1 MLEAWWGRSDV
12 THVVW
17 WQLSRTIRHR
27 GPDGS
32 GIHMVPTKGTE
43 GERIS
48 ALGHERLAIVGVMD
62 DPAAKEAAGSDASQH
77 AKLHSLSGNQP
88 LYSHDRLA
96 LGRRLG
102 GPGSRG

>member
-1 MLEAWWGRSDV
+1 
-12 THVVW
+12 
-17 WQLSRTIRHR
+17 
-27 GPDGS
+27 
-32 GIHMVPTKGTE
+32 MVPTKGTE

-48 ALGHERLAIVGVMD
+48 ALGTHTLGHERLAHITHTHTLGCTYHTHTHTLGHERLAIVGVMD

-96 LGRRLG
+96 LGLRLG

>member
-1 MLEAWWGRSDV
+1 
-12 THVVW
+12 
-17 WQLSRTIRHR
+17 
-27 GPDGS
+27 
-32 GIHMVPTKGTE
+32 MVPTKGTE

-48 ALGHERLAIVGVMD
+48 ALGTHTLGHERLAIVGVMD

-96 LGRRLG
+96 LGFRLG

>member
-1 MLEAWWGRSDV
+1 M
-12 THVVW
+12 VW